1 MQYSREE
8 NIDRQRKL
16 YNFLMARGE
25 KWTSMEETTDSI
37 SEYPAYFN
45 SFYHNSQT
53 RRLLTRDIE
62 AINSSDEFEKII
74 ISGNRGI
81 KLADATEFEK
91 FIRSETAEIFRKLKR
106 VRKLIKKGSKDQQV
120 TLEGEIEELFIGD
133 RHG

>member
-1 MQYSREE
+1 MQYTLEE
-8 NIDRQRKL
+8 NITRQMHLYAFLRDR
-16 YNFLMARGE
+16 GD

-37 SEYPAYFN
+37 SDYPAYFRSN
-45 SFYHNSQT
+45 YHNSQA

-120 TLEGEIEELFIGD
+120 TLEGEIEEPFISKKG
-133 RHG
+133 